1 MADYYG
7 ILGVAKDSDADAIKK
22 AYRKLAMQ
30 YHPDRNSSPDAE
42 QNFKRVTEAYEV
54 LRDPEQ
60 RQLYDRFGEAGVRR
74 GAGGGPAGGPAG
86 GFGGFDFA
94 DAFEVFMREFGGMG
108 LGDIFGGRASR
119 SSGPRRGADLK
130 MRLKVS
136 LEEAARGVE
145 RSVEI
150 QVLDS
155 CSLCGGSGAAPGTA
169 PERCSTCHG
178 AGEVR
183 QVQRSMLGQFVSVRP
198 CPDCGGV
205 GERILSPCPECSG
218 GGRVRAE
225 RSVKLEV
232 PAGVSTDDYLKLS
245 GRGNAGPGGGPRG
258 DVLVLVEVDED
269 RRFQRVGDDLVY
281 NLAVTMSQAALG
293 SEVEVPTIIDGTAKL
308 KVPQGIQSGQAL
320 RLRGRGMPRLRA
332 TGRGDQVVRV
342 LVWTPTDLSREERDV
357 LEKLREV
364 ERQPP
369 EPDTEEPGFWER
381 VKRAFTA

>member
-1 MADYYG
+1 MADYYER
-7 ILGVAKDSDADAIKK
+7 LGVARGADADTIKK
-22 AYRKLAMQ
+22 AYRQLAMQ
-30 YHPDRNSSPDAE
+30 YHPDRNDSPDAE
-42 QNFKRVTEAYEV
+42 ENFKRVTEAYEV

-60 RQLYDRFGEAGVRR
+60 RQLYDRFGEAGVKR
-74 GAGGGPAGGPAG
+74 GAGGGPAG

-108 LGDIFGGRASR
+108 FGDIFGGRASR
-119 SSGPRRGADLK
+119 SRGPRRGSDIKL
-130 MRLKVS
+130 RLKVS
-136 LEEAARGVE
+136 LEEAAQGVE
-145 RSVEI
+145 RSVKVK
-150 QVLDS
+150 VLDS
-155 CSLCGGSGAAPGTA
+155 CSLCGGSGAEPGTT
-169 PERCSTCHG
+169 PERCATCHG

-198 CPDCGGV
+198 CPDCGGA
-205 GERILSPCPECSG
+205 GERILSPCSECSG
-218 GGRVRAE
+218 GGRVRVD
-225 RSVKLEV
+225 RTLKLDV

-245 GRGNAGPGGGPRG
+245 GRGNAGPDGGPRG
-258 DVLVLVEVDED
+258 DVLVLVEVEED

-281 NLAVTMSQAALG
+281 NLAALG
-293 SEVEVPTIIDGTAKL
+293 AEVEVPTIIDGTAKL

-342 LVWTPTDLSREERDV
+342 LVWTPTDLSREEREI
-357 LEKLREV
+357 LERLREV
-364 ERQPP
+364 ERMPP

>member
-1 MADYYG
+1 MADYYER
-7 ILGVAKDSDADAIKK
+7 LGVARGADADAIKK
-22 AYRKLAMQ
+22 AYRQLAMQ
-30 YHPDRNSSPDAE
+30 YHPDRNDAPDAE
-42 QNFKRVTEAYEV
+42 EHFKRVTEAYEV
-54 LRDPEQ
+54 LRDPER
-60 RQLYDRFGEAGVRR
+60 RQLYDRFGEAGVKR
-74 GAGGGPAGGPAG
+74 GAGGGPAGG
-86 GFGGFDFA
+86 FGSFDFA

-108 LGDIFGGRASR
+108 FGDIFGGRASR
-119 SSGPRRGADLK
+119 SRGPRRGADLK
-130 MRLKVS
+130 LRLKVS

-145 RSVEI
+145 RSVKVK
-150 QVLDS
+150 VLDA
-155 CSLCGGSGAAPGTA
+155 CSRCGGSGAEPGTA
-169 PERCSTCHG
+169 PERCGTCHG

-205 GERILSPCPECSG
+205 GERILSPCSECSG
-218 GGRVRAE
+218 GGRVRVD
-225 RSVKLEV
+225 RTVKLDV

-245 GRGNAGPGGGPRG
+245 GRGNAGPDGGPRG
-258 DVLVLVEVDED
+258 DVLVLVEVEED

-293 SEVEVPTIIDGTAKL
+293 AEVEVPTVIDGTAKL

-332 TGRGDQVVRV
+332 TGRGDQVVRI
-342 LVWTPTDLSREERDV
+342 LVWTPTDLSREEREV